1 MQYKHVAPKTTWEL
15 WWLANITS
23 HVEKALPNYWT
34 ANTVTVLGNLALPI
48 AGMITL
54 YHAGP
59 KYHVDGKDDTPLP
72 SWIFFMSAF
81 AVQYFSWGDGMD
93 GQRARRLKCGTPIG
107 RIMDEAGDPF
117 QYTWI
122 AILLGHVFRFAPGFS
137 ASLILFINIP

>member
-1 MQYKHVAPKTTWEL
+1 M
-15 WWLANITS
+15 
-23 HVEKALPNYWT
+23 
-34 ANTVTVLGNLALPI
+34 LGNLALPI

-54 YHAGP
+54 YQVGP
-59 KYHVDGKDDTPLP
+59 KYHIDDKDTPNVP
-72 SWIFFMSAF
+72 SWIFYMCAF

-122 AILLGHVFRFAPGFS
+122 AVMIGHVLRSPPGL
-137 ASLILFINIP
+137 AADAMLFINIPQYSMEIQYI